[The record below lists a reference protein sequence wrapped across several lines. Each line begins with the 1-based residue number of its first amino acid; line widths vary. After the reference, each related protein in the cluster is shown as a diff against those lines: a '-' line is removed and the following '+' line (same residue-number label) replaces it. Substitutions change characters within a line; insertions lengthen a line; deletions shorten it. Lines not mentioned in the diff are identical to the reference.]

1 MISAFWVGSAAHCT
15 IDRTPA
21 TMVVVS
27 AALSRTV
34 GGITVR
40 VAQIVNHPQ
49 FNVRIFFQIF
59 RIMFLTQTI
68 IF

>member
-15 IDRTPA
+15 TDRSTA
-21 TMVVVS
+21 SFVVVS

-40 VAQIVNHPQ
+40 VAEIVNHPEY
-49 FNVRIFFQIF
+49 NVRIISNF
-59 RIMFLTQTI
+59 
-68 IF
+68 

>member
-21 TMVVVS
+21 SMVVVS

-40 VAQIVNHPQ
+40 VQQIVNHPQ
-49 FNVRIFFQIF
+49 FNVRII
-59 RIMFLTQTI
+59 
-68 IF
+68 